1 MALQGAKDADAM
13 SRMAFEERIFDSSY
27 CENASLFPSASRTYI
42 SRAPHDWSVGSMW
55 ICTPLA
61 ASSVQLRGAKDDPEG
76 LAVDHDR
83 AKLRRFDSV
92 RDGIVLVSH
101 VPLEPSQLLVPR
113 IEIAPA

>member
-1 MALQGAKDADAM
+1 MALQVAKDADAM
-13 SRMAFEERIFDSSY
+13 ARMAFEEKISGSSY
-27 CENASLFPSASRTYI
+27 ACVNASLFPSASRTYI

-92 RDGIVLVSH
+92 RDGVVLVAY
-101 VPLEPSQLLVPR
+101 VPLEPS
-113 IEIAPA
+113 

>member
-13 SRMAFEERIFDSSY
+13 SRMAFEEKIFDSSY

-61 ASSVQLRGAKDDPEG
+61 SALSSA
-76 LAVDHDR
+76 A
-83 AKLRRFDSV
+83 RR
-92 RDGIVLVSH
+92 
-101 VPLEPSQLLVPR
+101 
-113 IEIAPA
+113 

>member
-1 MALQGAKDADAM
+1 MALQVAKDADAM
-13 SRMAFEERIFDSSY
+13 ARMAFKEKIFDSSY

-55 ICTPLA
+55 ICTPLP
-61 ASSVQLRGAKDDPEG
+61 ASSVQLCGAKDDPEG

-83 AKLRRFDSV
+83 AKLRRFDRV
-92 RDGIVLVSH
+92 RNGIVLVAY
-101 VPLEPSQLLVPR
+101 VPLEPSQLLVPC